1 MQRPTPNSK
10 NTYDWNSNVKKYL
23 SFLILLS
30 FSGICSAEVMY
41 IDDTLLVPLRSGES
55 LQFRIVHK
63 GVKSGTKVELLNH
76 NPQSGYSHV
85 RTPEGTEGYLPT
97 RYLVKN
103 EIAKDRLV
111 KVSAQLKKA
120 QTTTSELQTKLKEV
134 QTNYNALSGN
144 HEALTQLNNS
154 TSTELDKIKKI
165 SANALTLD
173 KRNRELRETNQQLN
187 NEVELLTIDN
197 QRLKDNSQ
205 TSNMI
210 IGAAL
215 VLLGAIL
222 ALVIPWLKPTKK
234 SESWA

>member
-1 MQRPTPNSK
+1 
-10 NTYDWNSNVKKYL
+10 VKIFL
-23 SFLILLS
+23 SLIILLT
-30 FSGICSAEVMY
+30 FSASCSAEAMY

-63 GVKSGTKVELLNH
+63 GVRSGTKVELLNH
-76 NPQSGYSHV
+76 NPQSGYSHI
-85 RTPEGTEGYLPT
+85 RTPEGIEGYLPT

-103 EIAKDRLV
+103 EIAKDKLV

-120 QTTTSELQTKLKEV
+120 QATTADLQTKLKELEG
-134 QTNYNALSGN
+134 TFSKLSN
-144 HEALTQLNNS
+144 DHNSLTQQNQS
-154 TSTELDKIKKI
+154 TSSELDKIKTI

-187 NEVELLTIDN
+187 NDVELLTIDN

-205 TSNMI
+205 TSNMM

-215 VLLGAIL
+215 VLLGVIL

-234 SESWA
+234 NESWA

>member
-1 MQRPTPNSK
+1 M
-10 NTYDWNSNVKKYL
+10 KKYL
-23 SFLILLS
+23 SLLILLT
-30 FSGICSAEVMY
+30 FSAIGSAEVRY

-63 GVKSGTKVELLNH
+63 GVRSGTKVDLLNN

-85 RTPEGTEGYLPT
+85 RTPEGIEGFLPS

-103 EIAKDRLV
+103 EIAKDKLV
-111 KVSAQLKKA
+111 KVSAQLKKT
-120 QTTTSELQTKLKEV
+120 QTTAAELQVKLKELQV
-134 QTNYNALSGN
+134 NYNSLSGN
-144 HEALTQLNNS
+144 HEALTQLNSS

-187 NEVELLTIDN
+187 NDVELLTIDN

-205 TSNMI
+205 TSNMM

-215 VLLGAIL
+215 VILGVIL
-222 ALVIPWLKPTKK
+222 ALLIPLLKPTKK
-234 SESWA
+234 NESWA